1 MQFTSTRNSNLKVS
15 FSQAVRDCIPDDG
28 GVFVPSSIED
38 MRRWIYYIDE
48 TTSFASIAGSLT
60 SALMHEEFSPII
72 CETIATAAF
81 PVEPVVKQLDG
92 SLFMTEMY
100 HGFTGCHRDYGVSY
114 LVSYLETTL
123 QLKGGK
129 AVFLDFTH
137 GGLGALLSKILKDKK
152 NIKAVLVYQKG
163 TVRGL
168 DEESLVWNGGNIYP
182 VEMEGSEAEIKAA
195 ISEVFADREFV
206 QANGLTVANTTN
218 VCRLLGQIFFF
229 PYSFAQVKKKFNG
242 EFYYAM
248 GAGNYGSLMAGLYSW
263 RFALPVNGFYVPSTT
278 ALARSANGSPVV
290 LDSLVD
296 LKVRG
301 ETNPAVPA
309 NLERLESFFGKNEMM
324 MRNFIY
330 PCDVSEEQ
338 RDAAAKELY
347 MKYGIFADKET
358 ASAYAV
364 VKENCSEVFDED
376 GAFILTAYNHPSLSS
391 DYCRHVIGEAPEMP
405 DEIKASF
412 VPVQL
417 GRPVIASVEELK
429 KIAGSLFNAANP
441 S

>member
-15 FSQAVRDCIPDDG
+15 FSQAVQDCIPDDG

-81 PVEPVVKQLDG
+81 PVEPVVKQLGG

-137 GGLGALLSKILKDKK
+137 GGLGALLSKILKGKK

-206 QANGLTVANTTN
+206 QTNGLTVANTTN

-301 ETNPAVPA
+301 ETNPAIPA

-417 GRPVIASVEELK
+417 RRPVIASVEELK

>member
-1 MQFTSTRNSNLKVS
+1 MQFTSTRNSNLRVS
-15 FSQAVRDCIPDDG
+15 FSQAVQDCIPDDG

-137 GGLGALLSKILKDKK
+137 GGLGALLSKILKGKK

-206 QANGLTVANTTN
+206 QTNGLTVANTTN

-330 PCDVSEEQ
+330 PCDVSEAQ

>member
-1 MQFTSTRNSNLKVS
+1 MQFTSTRNNNLTVS

-28 GVFVPSSIED
+28 GVFVPSTIED

-48 TTSFASIAGSLT
+48 TTPFASIAGSLT

-129 AVFLDFTH
+129 AVFVDFTH
-137 GGLGALLSKILKDKK
+137 GGLGALLSKILKGKK
-152 NIKAVLVYQKG
+152 NIKAVLVYKKG

-168 DEESLVWNGGNIYP
+168 DEDSLAWNGGNIYP

-229 PYSFAQVKKKFNG
+229 PYSFAQVKNKFNG
-242 EFYYAM
+242 ELYYAM
-248 GAGNYGSLMAGLYSW
+248 GAGNYGSLIAGLYSW
-263 RFALPVNGFYVPSTT
+263 RFALPVNGFYVPSTA
-278 ALARSANGSPVV
+278 ALARSANGAPVV

-296 LKVRG
+296 LKARG
-301 ETNPAVPA
+301 ETNPAIPA

-330 PCDVSEEQ
+330 PCDVSEAQ

-347 MKYGIFADKET
+347 MKYGIFADKDT

-364 VKENCSEVFDED
+364 VKENCSEVYDED

-405 DEIKASF
+405 ENIKEAQQ
-412 VPVQL
+412 PVQL
-417 GRPVIASVEELK
+417 GRPVIASVAALK
-429 KIAGSLFNAANP
+429 RIAGSLFNAANP

>member
-206 QANGLTVANTTN
+206 QTNGLTVANTTN

-417 GRPVIASVEELK
+417 RRPVIASVEELK

>member
-81 PVEPVVKQLDG
+81 PVEPVVKQLGG

-137 GGLGALLSKILKDKK
+137 GGLGALLSKILKGKK

-195 ISEVFADREFV
+195 IYEVFADREFV
-206 QANGLTVANTTN
+206 QTNGLTVANTTN

-364 VKENCSEVFDED
+364 VKENCSDVFDED

-417 GRPVIASVEELK
+417 RRPVIASVEELK

>member
-81 PVEPVVKQLDG
+81 PVEPVVKQLGG

-137 GGLGALLSKILKDKK
+137 GGLGALLSKILNGKK

-206 QANGLTVANTTN
+206 QTNGLTVANTTN

-301 ETNPAVPA
+301 ETNPAIPA

-412 VPVQL
+412 VPVEL
-417 GRPVIASVEELK
+417 KRPVVSNASEIR
-429 KIAGSLFNAANP
+429 KIIEGLWK
-441 S
+441 

>member
-1 MQFTSTRNSNLKVS
+1 MQFTSTRNNNLTVS

-28 GVFVPSSIED
+28 GVFVPSTIED

-48 TTSFASIAGSLT
+48 TTPFASIAGSLT

-129 AVFLDFTH
+129 AVFVDFTH
-137 GGLGALLSKILKDKK
+137 GGLGALLSKILKGKK
-152 NIKAVLVYQKG
+152 NIKAVLVYKKG

-168 DEESLVWNGGNIYP
+168 DEDSLAWNGGNIYP

-206 QANGLTVANTTN
+206 QTNGLTVANTTN

-229 PYSFAQVKKKFNG
+229 PYSFAQVKNKFNG
-242 EFYYAM
+242 ELYYAM
-248 GAGNYGSLMAGLYSW
+248 GAGNYGSLIAGLYSW
-263 RFALPVNGFYVPSTT
+263 RFALPVNGFYVPSTA
-278 ALARSANGSPVV
+278 ALARSANGAPVV
-290 LDSLVD
+290 LDSIVELE
-296 LKVRG
+296 KRG
-301 ETNPAVPA
+301 ETNPAIPA

-330 PCDVSEEQ
+330 PCDVSEAQ

-347 MKYGIFADKET
+347 MKYGIFADKDT

-364 VKENCSEVFDED
+364 VKENCSEVYDED

-405 DEIKASF
+405 ENIKEAQQ
-412 VPVQL
+412 PVQL

-429 KIAGSLFNAANP
+429 RIAGSLFNAANP

>member
-1 MQFTSTRNSNLKVS
+1 MQFTSTRNNNLTVS

-48 TTSFASIAGSLT
+48 TTSFSSIAGSLT

-72 CETIATAAF
+72 CEKIATEAF
-81 PVEPVVKQLDG
+81 PVEPLVQQLDG
-92 SLFMTEMY
+92 SLFVTEMY

-123 QLKGGK
+123 ELKGGK
-129 AVFLDFTH
+129 AVFVDFTH
-137 GGLGALLSKILKDKK
+137 GGLGALMSKLLKGKK
-152 NIKAVLVYQKG
+152 NIKAVLVYKKG

-168 DEESLVWNGGNIYP
+168 DEESLAWNGGNIYP
-182 VEMEGSEAEIKAA
+182 VEMDGSEAEIKAA
-195 ISEVFADREFV
+195 ISKLFADRDFV
-206 QANGLTVANTTN
+206 KTHGLTVANTTN

-229 PYSFAQVKKKFNG
+229 PYSFAQIKNKFNG
-242 EFYYAM
+242 EMYYAM

-263 RFALPVNGFYVPSTT
+263 RFALPVNGFYVPSTSS
-278 ALARSANGSPVV
+278 LARSPSGAPVV

-296 LKVRG
+296 LRARG
-301 ETNPAVPA
+301 EANPAIPA
-309 NLERLESFFGKNEMM
+309 NLERLEAFFGKNEMM
-324 MRNFIY
+324 MKHFIY
-330 PCDVSEEQ
+330 PTDVSEAQ

-364 VKENCSEVFDED
+364 VKENGPEVFDED
-376 GAFILTAYNHPSLSS
+376 GAFILTVYNDPSLSS
-391 DYCRHVIGEAPEMP
+391 DYCRHVLERLRKCLM
-405 DEIKASF
+405 
-412 VPVQL
+412 L
-417 GRPVIASVEELK
+417 
-429 KIAGSLFNAANP
+429 
-441 S
+441 

>member
-1 MQFTSTRNSNLKVS
+1 MQFTSTRNSNLTVS

-48 TTSFASIAGSLT
+48 TTSFSSIAGSLT

-81 PVEPVVKQLDG
+81 PTEPVVRQLDG

-129 AVFLDFTH
+129 AVFVDFTH
-137 GGLGALLSKILKDKK
+137 GGLGALMSKILKGKK
-152 NIKAVLVYQKG
+152 NIKAVLVYKKG

-168 DEESLVWNGGNIYP
+168 DPESLAWNGGNIYP

-229 PYSFAQVKKKFNG
+229 PYSFAQVKNKFNG
-242 EFYYAM
+242 ELYYAM
-248 GAGNYGSLMAGLYSW
+248 GAGNYGSLIAGLYSW
-263 RFALPVNGFYVPSTT
+263 RFALPVNGFYVPSTP
-278 ALARSANGSPVV
+278 ALARSANGNPVV

-296 LKVRG
+296 LKARG

-324 MRNFIY
+324 MRNFIF
-330 PCDVSEEQ
+330 PCDVSDAQ

-347 MKYGIFADKET
+347 MKYGVFADKDT

-364 VKENCSEVFDED
+364 VKENCSEVYDED

-405 DEIKASF
+405 EEIKSGY
-412 VPVQL
+412 VPFEL
-417 GRPVIASVEELK
+417 NRPTISSAADLK
-429 KIAGSLFNAANP
+429 KIVDGIWK
-441 S
+441 

>member
-81 PVEPVVKQLDG
+81 PVEPVVKQLGG

-137 GGLGALLSKILKDKK
+137 GGLGALLSKILNGKK

-206 QANGLTVANTTN
+206 QTNGLTVANTTN

-364 VKENCSEVFDED
+364 VKENCSDVFDED

>member
-81 PVEPVVKQLDG
+81 PVEPVVKQLGG

-206 QANGLTVANTTN
+206 QTNGLTVANTTN

-364 VKENCSEVFDED
+364 VKENCSDVFDED

-417 GRPVIASVEELK
+417 RRPVIASVEELK

>member
-81 PVEPVVKQLDG
+81 PVEPVVKQLGG

-137 GGLGALLSKILKDKK
+137 GGLGALLSKILNGKK

-206 QANGLTVANTTN
+206 QTNGLTVANTTN

-417 GRPVIASVEELK
+417 RRPVIASVEELK

>member
-1 MQFTSTRNSNLKVS
+1 MQFTSTRNNNLTVS

-28 GVFVPSSIED
+28 GVFVPSTIED

-48 TTSFASIAGSLT
+48 TTPFASIAGSLT

-129 AVFLDFTH
+129 AVFVDFTH
-137 GGLGALLSKILKDKK
+137 GGLGALLSKILKGKK
-152 NIKAVLVYQKG
+152 NIKAVLVYKKG

-168 DEESLVWNGGNIYP
+168 DEDSLAWNGGNIYP

-206 QANGLTVANTTN
+206 QTNGLTVANTTN

-229 PYSFAQVKKKFNG
+229 PYSFAQVKNKFNG
-242 EFYYAM
+242 ELYYAM
-248 GAGNYGSLMAGLYSW
+248 GAGNYGSLIAGLYSW
-263 RFALPVNGFYVPSTT
+263 RFALPVNGFYVPSTA
-278 ALARSANGSPVV
+278 ALARSANGAPVV
-290 LDSLVD
+290 LDSIVELE
-296 LKVRG
+296 KRG
-301 ETNPAVPA
+301 ETNPAIPA

-330 PCDVSEEQ
+330 PCDVSEAQ

-347 MKYGIFADKET
+347 MKYGIFADKDT

-364 VKENCSEVFDED
+364 VKENCSEVYDED

-405 DEIKASF
+405 EEIKASF
-412 VPVQL
+412 VPVEL
-417 GRPVIASVEELK
+417 KRPVVSGASEIR
-429 KIAGSLFNAANP
+429 KIIEGLWN
-441 S
+441 

>member
-81 PVEPVVKQLDG
+81 PVEPVVKQLGG

-137 GGLGALLSKILKDKK
+137 GGLGALLSKILKGKK

-301 ETNPAVPA
+301 ETNPAIPA

-364 VKENCSEVFDED
+364 VKENCSDVFDED

-417 GRPVIASVEELK
+417 RRPVIASVEELK